1 MFVLLAAS
9 TQLHFSDWW
18 LSQSVS
24 EGRVGYSL
32 RYVSSIINHQIKQR
46 KQAKQILIPARRRE
60 APGAEFKLLSAAAYI
75 QK

>member
-1 MFVLLAAS
+1 MKERTKEFISEV
-9 TQLHFSDWW
+9 SDWVKQW
-18 LSQSVS
+18 S
-24 EGRVGYSL
+24 EVGYSL